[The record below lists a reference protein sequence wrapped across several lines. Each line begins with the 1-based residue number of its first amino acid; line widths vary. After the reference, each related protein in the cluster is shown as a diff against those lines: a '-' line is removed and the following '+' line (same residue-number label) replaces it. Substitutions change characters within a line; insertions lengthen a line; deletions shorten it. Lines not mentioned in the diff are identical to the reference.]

1 MMTLDT
7 LGAISV
13 APEAAQFDKLTLR
26 YDGNLLWLDG
36 EQGGEIP
43 LASLARR
50 LANGR
55 SVFGRRMN
63 REFRFLSTE
72 NSRSFKLVLRH
83 PRLHQEWA
91 FRVELELYEP
101 RISSRNRV
109 RFVLKIILNPTRQ
122 MAHTGGRIAQT
133 VPRYSVYH
141 GVRNADYDWSHSNM
155 LPDEVILQPVAN
167 WEWVDGA
174 TQIVEETSAFV
185 VEELFGEPPGSRWAP
200 EWVANVPAPS
210 LSTAECLW
218 EFSVSNAREMVRHLT
233 RAFTGGAA
241 RNEIRRWV
249 EETQVI
255 GVALCCPLTKQVE
268 TVLYAKGEAD
278 NRVRLEFRYKSKLAT
293 AVSGIGSL
301 SMREKLRLVAA
312 DAADRAIPVLRTF
325 RPHLVTQS
333 WASIGGYGT
342 LAGLLVEVIGN
353 RPQTISE
360 VMTELLSRAGIT
372 AGEDSL
378 ISIPEANRL
387 VRLGVL
393 GRRRMT
399 RSAEARS
406 FPLGFSY
413 LPLCRPL
420 VIPSS

>member
-1 MMTLDT
+1 M
-7 LGAISV
+7 
-13 APEAAQFDKLTLR
+13 TLR
-26 YDGNLLWLDG
+26 YEGNLLWLDG

-63 REFRFLSTE
+63 REFRLLSTE

-83 PRLHQEWA
+83 PRLRQEWA

-101 RISSRNRV
+101 RISAPNRV

-122 MAHTGGRIAQT
+122 MAHTAGRIAQT
-133 VPRYSVYH
+133 VPQHSVYH

-167 WEWVDGA
+167 WEWIDGA

-185 VEELFGEPPGSRWAP
+185 VEELFGEPPGSGWVHEWA
-200 EWVANVPAPS
+200 AHVPAPT

-218 EFSVSNAREMVRHLT
+218 EFSVPNARETVRHLT

-241 RNEIRRWV
+241 RNEIRRWIA
-249 EETQVI
+249 ESRII
-255 GVALCCPLTKQVE
+255 GVGLCCPLTQQVE
-268 TVLYAKGEAD
+268 TALYAKGEAD
-278 NRVRLEFRYKSKLAT
+278 NRVRLEFRYKSRLAT
-293 AVSGIGSL
+293 AVSGIGAL
-301 SMREKLRLVAA
+301 SMPEKLRLVAA
-312 DAADRAIPVLRTF
+312 NAAGRAIPVLGTL
-325 RPHLVTQS
+325 RPHLARRS
-333 WASIGGYGT
+333 WASIGRYGT
-342 LAGLLVEVIGN
+342 LAGLLVQVIGN

-360 VMTELLSRAGIT
+360 VMTELLSRGGVT
-372 AGEDSL
+372 AGEDGLLSL
-378 ISIPEANRL
+378 LEANRL

-393 GRRRMT
+393 SRRRMT
-399 RSAEARS
+399 RSRQARS
-406 FPLGFSY
+406 FQLGFSY

-420 VIPSS
+420 VIPSA